1 MSLTDGPI
9 KEDVMA
15 WEPKKLADYMRQLK
29 LFGCDNV
36 VLKRGITGA
45 QFLHMIQRDLQVF
58 PITYVPIL
66 AKIQRDVNKQEKR
79 KSFGSK
85 CRSKKRNHLTE
96 VQGEKVW
103 DEHDSESDYE
113 EFNEEAADGNYIV
126 PLTEPLTADNLHKAK
141 AREDHRLHPVFSL
154 PDPQRVSKVH
164 SLPTEP
170 INSSNFQRAANKKP
184 EKPPVPQRAFTR
196 LDFTLPIITQ
206 QRAVLLW
213 IPAHLPEGARYQQS
227 RSDMCLTDY
236 WGLKL
241 FICPNN
247 ITPHVPVPTSHVLS
261 NQPTRTTGHVNKQQ
275 VQLVTQKSAF
285 SESKQQMAMLYNTTA
300 KTFSES
306 DTELKNTFVLTNQ
319 VTFSIHGTYSVSTT
333 VKISSRNGLDPS
345 WYKGRITRN
354 QAEVSLWE
362 VNKDGAFLVRDSSHG
377 STQHPYTLMLLNQ
390 GKIFN
395 IKIQRQNDFYFLGNG
410 TNNTKSFLRVKE
422 MIIHHMSTPLLLKD
436 ATDQCSE
443 EQPQCCL
450 LHPAG

>member
-1 MSLTDGPI
+1 TDGPI

-66 AKIQRDVNKQEKR
+66 AKIQRDVNKQEKNLR
-79 KSFGSK
+79 KEII
-85 CRSKKRNHLTE
+85 L
-96 VQGEKVW
+96 QKVKTHPLNFANKINQPYFLQF
-103 DEHDSESDYE
+103 DSNDSESDYE

-164 SLPTEP
+164 SLPTGNEKLP
-170 INSSNFQRAANKKP
+170 CSAHSSNFQRAANKKP

-196 LDFTLPIITQ
+196 L
-206 QRAVLLW
+206 
-213 IPAHLPEGARYQQS
+213 GA
-227 RSDMCLTDY
+227 
-236 WGLKL
+236 
-241 FICPNN
+241 NN

-319 VTFSIHGTYSVSTT
+319 
-333 VKISSRNGLDPS
+333 GLDPS

-450 LHPAG
+450 LHPAGL

>member
-1 MSLTDGPI
+1 MVRSFVIWRQPSKLHLLLIWYLVKMSLTDGPI

-85 CRSKKRNHLTE
+85 SKKRNHLTE

-164 SLPTEP
+164 SLPTAH
-170 INSSNFQRAANKKP
+170 SSNFQRAANKKP

-196 LDFTLPIITQ
+196 LAEGSVALDTGTLTRRRPLPTVP
-206 QRAVLLW
+206 QRHVSNRA
-213 IPAHLPEGARYQQS
+213 
-227 RSDMCLTDY
+227 
-236 WGLKL
+236 
-241 FICPNN
+241 NN

-275 VQLVTQKSAF
+275 VQ
-285 SESKQQMAMLYNTTA
+285 
-300 KTFSES
+300 
-306 DTELKNTFVLTNQ
+306 
-319 VTFSIHGTYSVSTT
+319 
-333 VKISSRNGLDPS
+333 VK
-345 WYKGRITRN
+345 W
-354 QAEVSLWE
+354 
-362 VNKDGAFLVRDSSHG
+362 
-377 STQHPYTLMLLNQ
+377 
-390 GKIFN
+390 
-395 IKIQRQNDFYFLGNG
+395 
-410 TNNTKSFLRVKE
+410 
-422 MIIHHMSTPLLLKD
+422 
-436 ATDQCSE
+436 
-443 EQPQCCL
+443 
-450 LHPAG
+450 